1 MQTISNETTIDV
13 QLHVILVDI
22 LITILFFMMNIVH
35 IYICYFGG
43 HFNYYPL
50 LHDEHCTY
58 IYIYTQTLLLRTVNN
73 IVHIYIFTYCEQLFC
88 EFS

>member
-35 IYICYFGG
+35 IYI
-43 HFNYYPL
+43 
-50 LHDEHCTY
+50 
-58 IYIYTQTLLLRTVNN
+58 YIYTQKNTWPLEFYLRTVNN
-73 IVHIYIFTYCEQLFC
+73 FSVNFLNNSVAIVDELQ
-88 EFS
+88 EE

>member
-35 IYICYFGG
+35 IYI
-43 HFNYYPL
+43 
-50 LHDEHCTY
+50 Y
-58 IYIYTQTLLLRTVNN
+58 IYIYTQKNTWPLEFYLRTVNN
-73 IVHIYIFTYCEQLFC
+73 FSVNFPNNSVAIVDELQ
-88 EFS
+88 EE